1 METLPYEAQ
10 MALVSALTAFLV
22 GGTVSAFGAPA
33 VIGATRFAV
42 SFALRRRFVTGLG
55 LSALTGLGFF
65 GSGMMSGSEAETVNI
80 LAGLLS

>member
-33 VIGATRFAV
+33 VIGATRLAV

-55 LSALTGLGFF
+55 ISALTGLGFL
-65 GSGMMSGSEAETVNI
+65 GSGLTNGSEAESVNI
-80 LAGLLS
+80 LASLFS